1 MITVY
6 NVMLV
11 TLGTLLAALAI
22 LFLMPAYRRRIERFT
37 TERIKRSLPLTQ
49 NEIRADKD
57 RLRAEFAIE
66 LHKLESKLED
76 AGLSAARQSIEVN
89 RRDAKITELEQL
101 LVSQKTDTEEHQN
114 ARRVL
119 EQTILDRLPK
129 VESRL
134 AEARRMLLQ
143 RDGEIA
149 SLSESSGRQTQAL
162 EQATQIN
169 VQLSGEVERLR
180 AALETRA
187 ARGRDAIGD
196 PRFDGE
202 VALRSEIEA
211 LRAKSRDQALM
222 IERLQARPDGAPQAG
237 ADARPE
243 VDRLRAELAR
253 VEAQLLEASQND
265 YSALVAALEGDVS
278 EHQAEI
284 ARLKASLDVYQG
296 SAAAAEATAGD
307 MLTAKA
313 EIHALQAQAEEHA
326 HTIDSLRSELAAAN
340 ERLARQAQ
348 HFRDEMR
355 RLSIQQQDGQDDRDG
370 VARGSDGPRRSLAER
385 IAQPRVPKP
394 AEVESDGPASSGGET
409 RAKFLKA
416 LNGGMDS
423 QGESGSPQVQA
434 KPADSGAGRPR
445 RARLL
450 ERISNLDKSSG

>member
-11 TLGTLLAALAI
+11 TLGTLLASLAA

-37 TERIKRSLPLTQ
+37 TEQIKRALPLTE

-57 RLRAEFAIE
+57 RIRAEYATQV
-66 LHKLESKLED
+66 HRLEMKLED
-76 AGLSAARQSIEVN
+76 SATAAARQSVEIN
-89 RRDAKITELEQL
+89 RRDARITELEQAL
-101 LVSQKTDTEEHQN
+101 DTQKTDVEEHQN

-129 VESRL
+129 VEARL
-134 AEARRMLLQ
+134 TEARRMLLQ

-149 SLSESSGRQTQAL
+149 SLTQTSGRQSQAL

-169 VQLSGEVERLR
+169 VQLTGEVERLR

-187 ARGRDAIGD
+187 ARNREAIGD

-211 LRAKSRDQALM
+211 LRAKTRDQAQM
-222 IERLQARPDGAPQAG
+222 IERLQGGGAAQAEASDEDEASQARM
-237 ADARPE
+237 
-243 VDRLRAELAR
+243 LRAELAR
-253 VEAQLLEASQND
+253 VEGELLAARAEDRGGARIAELEEALQAQHGE
-265 YSALVAALEGDVS
+265 V
-278 EHQAEI
+278 
-284 ARLKASLDVYQG
+284 ARLKASLQAYEAG
-296 SAAAAEATAGD
+296 ATAAAASAGD
-307 MLTAKA
+307 ALAAKA
-313 EIHALQAQAEEHA
+313 EINALNAQVEEQRGIIEALRAE
-326 HTIDSLRSELAAAN
+326 ISGSN

-355 RLSIQQQDGQDDRDG
+355 RLSVLQQEREDDGG
-370 VARGSDGPRRSLAER
+370 AAFASAEPPRRSLAER
-385 IAQPRVPKP
+385 IAQPRVPREATVEVIP
-394 AEVESDGPASSGGET
+394 AGAHEA

-416 LNGGMDS
+416 VNGGVDAS
-423 QGESGSPQVQA
+423 QPEG
-434 KPADSGAGRPR
+434 GAAAAGAASEAAAPPR

-450 ERISNLDKSSG
+450 DRISNLDKSSG